1 MASLTDRVAVVT
13 GAAQG
18 IGAVYAQALAAEGA
32 AVVVA
37 DIRAEGAADTVAA
50 IEAAGGKAVALSV
63 DVSDRA
69 STLALAEEVRSRFGT
84 AHILINNAAIYHS
97 MRTDPQMTV
106 DIDYWRKVFS
116 VNVDGALLMTQA
128 VGPLL
133 IEAGWG
139 RVIMQTSTAPY
150 LGTAGHYGV
159 TKLALVGLTRGFA
172 KELGPHNIT
181 VNAIAPGPIFT
192 DATLSIIN
200 EDRLDY
206 LMGQQALPM
215 RATPQELVGTLLHLC
230 SDGAAWVTAQT
241 LFVDGGGT
249 PRI

>member
-1 MASLTDRVAVVT
+1 
-13 GAAQG
+13 
-18 IGAVYAQALAAEGA
+18 
-32 AVVVA
+32 
-37 DIRAEGAADTVAA
+37 
-50 IEAAGGKAVALSV
+50 
-63 DVSDRA
+63 
-69 STLALAEEVRSRFGT
+69 
-84 AHILINNAAIYHS
+84 
-97 MRTDPQMTV
+97 
-106 DIDYWRKVFS
+106 
-116 VNVDGALLMTQA
+116 
-128 VGPLL
+128 
-133 IEAGWG
+133 
-139 RVIMQTSTAPY
+139 MQTSTAPY

-206 LMGQQALPM
+206 LLGQQALPM